1 MSAKRIRGG
10 SANAHAP
17 TSTRYSKVAARV
29 ALLVVIAMLA
39 AQVPGQTAAPTTD
52 SLKFFKNYF
61 ITGGYRVAGVGL
73 AGQGVNG
80 LATGTIN
87 MAGVPNGAEIL
98 AAFLYAQVVS
108 ASGGDAAGAGAT
120 FNGAP
125 LSIPSGTFAAVG
137 DPNGST
143 PCWTGGP
150 DSGGGANRTYSLRYD
165 VLRMLPRGADGRA
178 RANGTHTVQLPDVAN
193 STPAALG
200 ASLVVFYRD
209 PNPAAKLSA
218 FVIYDGGWAMDGAT
232 HGMFQ
237 TIRGFYDPA
246 AVPGV
251 MTHIVGSGRLNRS
264 DRLKVNGALTGPN
277 GGINEFRGSAG
288 PAWDNV
294 TVTVPN
300 LNGADSFTTVVDDIG
315 VDVGDCL
322 TWSAIIYATE
332 VNDDDGDG
340 YLNRWESAPWS
351 GTLVD
356 PNGVPLPNLVAMGTA
371 GNPVGPLHK
380 DLFVE
385 VGFMRT
391 YAATSNAGAAGVNY
405 GGELKPHHTHRPSV
419 VSLTKVYQAFKTA
432 PVTNPDL
439 TTGINVHID
448 IGNEYPGVQGLIP
461 APLARGGE
469 SLDEMSTVCQ
479 ADPGDPPGVCQFSQ
493 FPGTMGWKT
502 GFRVIR
508 DALKS
513 IPADPTLCDAPG
525 NDGPGEPCERVF
537 DRNRFQIFRYFFFPH
552 LLGVPKAH
560 CLDLTG
566 TPQSN
571 ERYGLPDKT
580 CQETNPLFHVPNT
593 YTGIADF
600 GGGDGAVS
608 MGGFPNAAGQPIGTD
623 DQLASTFMHE
633 IGHTLMLAH
642 GGFKGNANCN
652 SNYLSIMNYMF
663 QLRLL
668 INGAGGKNINYSA
681 QTLGPLDEFALA
693 ETNGLGAVPYR
704 TAWYVPYG
712 GVGTKATRHCDG
724 SEIANGA
731 ELIRV
736 DGTSVSGGIDW
747 DGDGSIENGTV
758 AVDINFNGVEE
769 TGAAPQKGFNDWS
782 NVRLNQV
789 GARRNIGVFFY
800 TDEDPETPGVEVHI
814 GPASLGMQKTDF
826 GDWDFGDWDFGD
838 WDFGD
843 WDFGDWDFGDPS
855 AVNYG
860 DLNLGDIGRNSGDW
874 DFGDWDF
881 GDWDFGDWDFGDW
894 DFGDWDFGDWDFGA
908 GAGDA
913 GRGIDGKG
921 DFGRPV
927 NGGPVSE
934 ITRELAVAAGL
945 FTAPTNNI
953 PCVGEGFGAPRC
965 DITVPGTGLRVLVR
979 WSTPDTPPSAYVVYR
994 RLSTETQFT
1003 AVGAPVPPTTL
1014 SIVDNTIA
1022 FDKTYFYYVA
1032 ARYVDSGQVSE
1043 RPSNAVSIKTIP
1055 ASYVPV
1061 AVNNLPPTGAPST
1074 GSTFQ
1079 IDWRYRVN
1087 SVVINSADA
1096 DPIVRIRSSSNGI
1109 AFVLNTDTAG
1119 VGFQLPTAA
1128 NGWTWSF
1135 NVRLIYPTGPNA
1147 GQNLPPA
1154 DDYEIIIDSPKA
1166 VSLVTSKFSVIN

>member
-1 MSAKRIRGG
+1 MSAKTIRGG
-10 SANAHAP
+10 SAHAHAP
-17 TSTRYSKVAARV
+17 TTTRYSKVAPRV
-29 ALLVVIAMLA
+29 ALLVVIAVLA

-52 SLKFFKNYF
+52 ALKFFKNYF

-73 AGQGVNG
+73 ADQSVNG
-80 LATGTIN
+80 IATGNIN
-87 MAGVPNGAEIL
+87 MTGVPDGAEIL
-98 AAFLYAQVVS
+98 AAFLYAQVIS
-108 ASGGDAAGAGAT
+108 STNGDAAGAGAT

-125 LSIPSGTFAAVG
+125 LSIPSGTFAALG
-137 DPNGST
+137 DPNGAT
-143 PCWTGGP
+143 PCWT
-150 DSGGGANRTYSLRYD
+150 DVAGASRTYSLRYD
-165 VLRMLPRGADGRA
+165 VLRMLPRGTDGKA
-178 RANGTHTVQLPDVAN
+178 RANGTHIVQLPGQGN
-193 STPAALG
+193 STAAVG

-209 PNPAAKLSA
+209 PNPAAKLTA
-218 FVIYDGGWAMDGAT
+218 FVIYDGSWAMDSST

-264 DRLKVNGALTGPN
+264 ETLKVNGVPTGPN
-277 GGINEFRGSAG
+277 GGINEFRSSAG

-300 LNGADSFTTVVDDIG
+300 LNGADSFTTVVDDTGLSI
-315 VDVGDCL
+315 GDCL

-356 PNGVPLPNLVAMGTA
+356 PDGVPLPNLVAMGTP

-385 VGFMRT
+385 IGFMRT
-391 YAATSNAGAAGVNY
+391 YPATSNAGASGVNY
-405 GGELKPHHTHRPSV
+405 GSDLKPHHTHRPSV
-419 VSLTKVYQAFKTA
+419 AALTKVYQAFKNA

-439 TTGINVHID
+439 TPGINVHID

-461 APLARGGE
+461 SSMARGGE
-469 SLDEMSTVCQ
+469 SLDEMATVCA
-479 ADPGDPPGVCQFSQ
+479 ADPGDPPGVCQFSG
-493 FPGTMGWKT
+493 FPGTVGWKT

-525 NDGPGEPCERVF
+525 NDGPGQPCERVF

-566 TPQSN
+566 TPQTN
-571 ERYGLPDKT
+571 QHYGLPDET

-600 GGGDGAVS
+600 GGGDGIVS
-608 MGGFPNAAGQPIGTD
+608 MGGFPNAAGEPVGTE
-623 DQLASTFMHE
+623 DQQASTFMHE

-652 SNYLSIMNYMF
+652 PNYLSIMNYMF
-663 QLRLL
+663 QLRLMVNAA
-668 INGAGGKNINYSA
+668 NGKEVNYSR
-681 QTLGPLDEFALA
+681 QLVGPLDEFALA

-704 TAWYVPYG
+704 TAWYVPYA
-712 GVGTKATRHCDG
+712 GVGTKATKHCDG
-724 SEIANGA
+724 SDITNGA
-731 ELIRV
+731 EMVRV

-758 AVDINFNGVEE
+758 VGDINFNGVDE
-769 TGAAPQKGFNDWS
+769 TGASPLRGFNDWA

-789 GARRNIGVFFY
+789 GARRNIGVFFF
-800 TDEDPETPGVEVHI
+800 TDEDPLTPGVEVHI

-855 AVNYG
+855 ALNYG

-908 GAGDA
+908 GAGDM
-913 GRGIDGKG
+913 GRGPDGQG

-934 ITRELAVAAGL
+934 LTREVAVAAGL
-945 FTAPTNNI
+945 FTGPTNLLA
-953 PCVGEGFGAPRC
+953 CVAGNFGVPAC
-965 DITVPGTGLRVLVR
+965 DLSVPGTGLRALLR
-979 WSTPDTPPSAYVVYR
+979 WTAADTPPTSYVVYR
-994 RLSTETQFT
+994 RPSTQTQFT
-1003 AVGAPVPPTTL
+1003 TVGAPLAPTTL
-1014 SIVDNTIA
+1014 SFVDNTIA
-1022 FDKTYFYYVA
+1022 NDTTYFYYVA
-1032 ARYVDSGQVSE
+1032 ARFVENGQVSE
-1043 RPSNAVSIKTIP
+1043 RPSNIVSIKTNP
-1055 ASYVPV
+1055 ALYVLVPV
-1061 AVNNLPPTGAPST
+1061 KNLPPASRPVTS
-1074 GSTFQ
+1074 GSSLP
-1079 IDWRYRVN
+1079 IDWRYTLN
-1087 SVVINSADA
+1087 GVVVNSADA
-1096 DPIVRIRSSSNGI
+1096 APRVTLRSVSKGI
-1109 AFVLNTDTAG
+1109 AFTFNAEDPGAS
-1119 VGFQLPTAA
+1119 GFKLPTAS
-1128 NGWTWSF
+1128 NLWTWSF
-1135 NVRLIYPTGPNA
+1135 NIKFVYPAGQPNA
-1147 GQNLPPA
+1147 GQNLPA
-1154 DDYEIIIDSPKA
+1154 ASDYEIVIDGPKA
-1166 VSLVTSKFSVIN
+1166 APFITSKFAVK

>member
-1 MSAKRIRGG
+1 MPAKRIRSGRDEV
-10 SANAHAP
+10 HA
-17 TSTRYSKVAARV
+17 TRTRFSVAARLS
-29 ALLVVIAMLA
+29 LLVVVAILA

-61 ITGGYRVAGVGL
+61 ITGGYKVAGVGL
-73 AGQGVNG
+73 AGQAVNG
-80 LATGTIN
+80 IATGNIN
-87 MAGVPNGAEIL
+87 MTGVPAGAEVL
-98 AAFLYAQVVS
+98 AAFLYAQVIS
-108 ASGGDAAGAGAT
+108 SSGPDAAGAGAT
-120 FNGAP
+120 FNGVP
-125 LSIPSGTFAAVG
+125 LSIPSGTFAAV
-137 DPNGST
+137 DPNGAT
-143 PCWTGGP
+143 PCWSDASAGK
-150 DSGGGANRTYSLRYD
+150 RTYSLRYD

-178 RANGTHTVQLPDVAN
+178 KANGTHVVQLPGLAN
-193 STPAALG
+193 LASDALG

-209 PNPAAKLSA
+209 PNPAAKLTA
-218 FVIYDGGWAMDGAT
+218 FVIYDGSWAMDSST

-251 MTHIVGSGRLNRS
+251 MTHIVGSGS
-264 DRLKVNGALTGPN
+264 SKSEKLKVNGVLTGPN
-277 GGINEFRGSAG
+277 GGINEFRSTAG
-288 PAWDNV
+288 TAWDNV

-300 LNGADSFTTVVDDIG
+300 LNGADSFTTVVDDTGI
-315 VDVGDCL
+315 DPADCL

-356 PNGVPLPNLVAMGTA
+356 PDGVPLPDLVAMGTP

-385 VGFMRT
+385 IGFMRT
-391 YAATSNAGAAGVNY
+391 YPATSNAGAAGVNY
-405 GGELKPHHTHRPSV
+405 GGELKPHHTHRPSAAT
-419 VSLTKVYQAFKTA
+419 LTKVYQAFKNA

-439 TTGINVHID
+439 TPGINVHID

-461 APLARGGE
+461 SPLARGGE

-479 ADPGDPPGVCQFSQ
+479 ADPGDPPGVCQFSG
-493 FPGTMGWKT
+493 FPGTLGWKT
-502 GFRVIR
+502 GFRVVR

-513 IPADPTLCDAPG
+513 IPVDPTLCDAPG
-525 NDGPGEPCERVF
+525 NDGPGQPCERVF
-537 DRNRFQIFRYFFFPH
+537 DRNRFHIFRYFFFPH

-571 ERYGLPDKT
+571 NHYGLPVVET
-580 CQETNPLFHVPNT
+580 CQKTNPDFHVPNT

-608 MGGFPNAAGQPIGTD
+608 MGGFPNAAGEPIGTD
-623 DQLASTFMHE
+623 DQVASTFMHE

-642 GGFKGNANCN
+642 GGFKGNSNCN
-652 SNYLSIMNYMF
+652 PNYLSIMNYTF

-668 INGAGGKNINYSA
+668 ANGAGGKDISYSTQA
-681 QTLGPLDEFALA
+681 LAPLDEFALA
-693 ETNGLGAVPYR
+693 ETNGLGAVPYK
-704 TAWYVPYG
+704 TAWYTPFG
-712 GVGTKATRHCDG
+712 GVGTAATRHCDG
-724 SEIANGA
+724 SQITNGA
-731 ELIRV
+731 QMIRV
-736 DGTSVSGGIDW
+736 DGTSVAGGIDW
-747 DGDGSIENGTV
+747 DGDGSVENGTV
-758 AVDINFNGVEE
+758 AGDINFNGVDE
-769 TGAAPQKGFNDWS
+769 TGAAPLSGFNDWS
-782 NVRLNQV
+782 HIRLNQV
-789 GARRNIGVFFY
+789 SARRNIGVFFF
-800 TDEDPETPGVEVHI
+800 TDEDPLTPGVEVHI
-814 GPASLGMQKTDF
+814 GPASLGMEKTDF

-855 AVNYG
+855 ALNYG

-934 ITRELAVAAGL
+934 ITREVAVAAGL
-945 FTAPTNNI
+945 FTGPTNMTV
-953 PCVGEGFGAPRC
+953 CAPLGLGLPSC
-965 DITVPGTGLRVLVR
+965 DVIPGTGLRVQLR
-979 WSTPDTPPSAYVVYR
+979 WAAADAPPTAYVVYR
-994 RLSTETQFT
+994 RPSTATQFT
-1003 AVGAPVPPTTL
+1003 VVGSPLAPTTL
-1014 SIVDNTIA
+1014 SFVDNTVA
-1022 FDKTYFYYVA
+1022 YNTTYFYYVA
-1032 ARYVDSGQVSE
+1032 AQYVESGQVNE
-1043 RPSNAVSIKTIP
+1043 RPSNISSVKTNPQLYTLLPVSNI
-1055 ASYVPV
+1055 
-1061 AVNNLPPTGAPST
+1061 PPTTSPST
-1074 GSTFQ
+1074 GSTVSIAWQ
-1079 IDWRYRVN
+1079 YQVN
-1087 SVVINSADA
+1087 GVVINSSDA
-1096 DPIVRIRSSSNGI
+1096 RPRVKLRSISKG
-1109 AFVLNTDTAG
+1109 VMVDLNLDDVSIIG
-1119 VGFQLPTAA
+1119 YLQPTAA
-1128 NGWTWSF
+1128 NDRTWSF
-1135 NVRLIYPTGPNA
+1135 NVKFVYPIWYPQA
-1147 GQNLPPA
+1147 GQNLPPSN
-1154 DDYEIIIDSPKA
+1154 DYEIIIESKKA
-1166 VSLVTSKFSVIN
+1166 VTYTSSKFTVQ